1 MSNEL
6 LNHLRR
12 VNKDSFI
19 GLCIQEMLLLREEE
33 LQVLLEELKSI
44 SKENPEIMIPIIGKE
59 AHALLLK

>member
-1 MSNEL
+1 
-6 LNHLRR
+6 
-12 VNKDSFI
+12 
-19 GLCIQEMLLLREEE
+19 MLLSSEEE